1 MKIVDQ
7 NTTYQKQADLLQK
20 AYWRINEFKQF
31 FELGTTK
38 AIKLKKEVR
47 KYCYEN
53 EIRLLDNNRIQ
64 TSIIIEYF
72 NIDVSFIY
80 KMVKK
85 SKQS

>member
-20 AYWRINEFKQF
+20 AYWRNNEFKQF

-38 AIKLKKEVR
+38 A
-47 KYCYEN
+47 
-53 EIRLLDNNRIQ
+53 IQ